1 MVESIQSEEEKEKRN
16 EKSKDRS
23 RKLWE
28 SIKQPNIYIVGVSG
42 GGDRE
47 KGAESLFKEIITE
60 KFPNLGREMDILIHE
75 AYEFPQ
81 RFV

>member
-47 KGAESLFKEIITE
+47 KGAESLFKEIINENFLNPWKETNIYL
-60 KFPNLGREMDILIHE
+60 KYLQISSI
-75 AYEFPQ
+75 
-81 RFV
+81 

>member
-1 MVESIQSEEEKEKRN
+1 MVESIQSAEEKEKRN

-47 KGAESLFKEIITE
+47 KGAESLFKEIINENFLNPWKETNIYL
-60 KFPNLGREMDILIHE
+60 KYLQISSI
-75 AYEFPQ
+75 
-81 RFV
+81 